1 MSALS
6 DQLVSIATLVYLLA
20 MISHAV
26 EYALGNSRARAVVAP
41 ARELVGAAV
50 GAVSTGAVDGP
61 AVDGGAAAGR
71 GSAGSAATGSAATGS
86 VAAGDTS
93 AAGRTS
99 AAGVGSTAAPSRAER
114 TARRAE
120 LGGRVAVGLTAV
132 AAALH
137 LAALVTRGLAADR
150 MPWGNMYEFVLTVSF
165 IGVAAWLT
173 VLVKWPFLRRLGL
186 FLTLVM
192 VLLVATAELVLYTPI
207 VPLVPALNSYWFIV
221 HVSTI
226 VFASGLF
233 LLGVVP
239 AAAYLMRAGYENGKR
254 SFPYTLAKRLP
265 AAAGLERLTF
275 VLHAFSFPIFTFA
288 VIAGAIWAEAAWGR
302 PWGWDPK
309 ETWAFISWVVYAGYL
324 HARATP
330 SVRRNVATWLA
341 ILGFLTVLMNL
352 FGVNIFFEGLHSYG
366 GL

>member
-6 DQLVSIATLVYLLA
+6 DQLVTFATLVYLIA

-26 EYALGNSRARAVVAP
+26 EYALGNARTRVAAAP
-41 ARELVGAAV
+41 ARELVGAGV
-50 GAVSTGAVDGP
+50 GASGATVAPPAAPVTPVSPV
-61 AVDGGAAAGR
+61 GR
-71 GSAGSAATGSAATGS
+71 SAARARLAGTIA
-86 VAAGDTS
+86 VAA
-93 AAGRTS
+93 
-99 AAGVGSTAAPSRAER
+99 
-114 TARRAE
+114 
-120 LGGRVAVGLTAV
+120 TAV
-132 AAALH
+132 AALLH
-137 LAALVTRGLAADR
+137 LAALVTRGVAADR

-165 IGVAAWLT
+165 IGSAAWLV
-173 VLVKWPFLRRLGL
+173 VLAKRPSLRRLGL

-192 VLLVATAELVLYTPI
+192 VLLLATAELVLYVPV
-207 VPLVPALNSYWFIV
+207 VPLVPALNSYWFVI

-226 VFASGLF
+226 VFSSGIF

-239 AAAYLMRAGYENGKR
+239 AVAFLMRNGYEQGRR

-265 AAAGLERLTF
+265 EAAALERLTF
-275 VLHAFSFPIFTFA
+275 VLHAFSFPVFTFA

-330 SVRRNVATWLA
+330 SVKRNVATWIA
-341 ILGFLTVLMNL
+341 VIGFFTVLMNL
-352 FGVNIFFEGLHSYG
+352 FGVNIFFTGLHSYG
-366 GL
+366 GLS

>member
-6 DQLVSIATLVYLLA
+6 DQMVSIATLVYLLA

-26 EYALGNSRARAVVAP
+26 EYALGNAQARTVAAP

-50 GAVSTGAVDGP
+50 GGSASVTPTGDGVAAGERLSAV
-61 AVDGGAAAGR
+61 GGAAGQN
-71 GSAGSAATGSAATGS
+71 
-86 VAAGDTS
+86 
-93 AAGRTS
+93 GRT
-99 AAGVGSTAAPSRAER
+99 TSRAEL
-114 TARRAE
+114 A
-120 LGGRVAVGLTAV
+120 GRVAVGLTALGAV
-132 AAALH
+132 LH
-137 LAALVTRGLAADR
+137 LIGLVTRGIAADR

-165 IGVAAWLT
+165 IGVAAWLV
-173 VLVKWPFLRRLGL
+173 VLVKVPSLRRLGL

-207 VPLVPALNSYWFIV
+207 VPLVPALNSYWFVV
-221 HVSTI
+221 HVSTV

-233 LLGVVP
+233 LLGAVP
-239 AAAYLMRAGYENGKR
+239 AVAYLMRAGYEQGKR

-265 AAAGLERLTF
+265 AAASLERLTF

-309 ETWAFISWVVYAGYL
+309 ETWSFISWVIYAGYL

-330 SVRRNVATWLA
+330 SVKRNVATWLA
-341 ILGFLTVLMNL
+341 ILGFATVLMNL
-352 FGVNIFFEGLHSYG
+352 FGVNIFFEGLHSYA

>member
-6 DQLVSIATLVYLLA
+6 DQLVTFATLAYLVA
-20 MISHAV
+20 MICHAV
-26 EYALGNSRARAVVAP
+26 EYALGNARAVAP
-41 ARELVGAAV
+41 AARELVGAGV
-50 GAVSTGAVDGP
+50 
-61 AVDGGAAAGR
+61 GGAGDLVDAPAGPIAPPAR
-71 GSAGSAATGSAATGS
+71 VGRSAQRARL
-86 VAAGDTS
+86 AG
-93 AAGRTS
+93 
-99 AAGVGSTAAPSRAER
+99 
-114 TARRAE
+114 
-120 LGGRVAVGLTAV
+120 LVAVGITVL

-137 LAALVTRGLAADR
+137 LAATVTRGIAADR

-165 IGVAAWLT
+165 IGTAAWLG
-173 VLVKWPFLRRLGL
+173 VLWKRPSLRRLGL

-192 VLLVATAELVLYTPI
+192 VLLLAFAELKLFVEV
-207 VPLVPALNSYWFIV
+207 VPLMPALKSYWFIV

-226 VFASGLF
+226 SFSSGIF
-233 LLGVVP
+233 LLGAVP
-239 AAAYLMRAGYENGKR
+239 AIAFLMRNGYEQGKR

-275 VLHAFSFPIFTFA
+275 TLHAFAFPIFTFA

-330 SVRRNVATWLA
+330 SMRRNVATWLA
-341 ILGFLTVLMNL
+341 ILGFLTMLMNL
-352 FGVNIFFEGLHSYG
+352 FGVNFFFTGLHSYAG
-366 GL
+366 VD

>member
-6 DQLVSIATLVYLLA
+6 DQLVTFAILAYLVA

-26 EYALGNSRARAVVAP
+26 EFALGNGRVRAAAAP
-41 ARELVGAAV
+41 QRERELVGA
-50 GAVSTGAVDGP
+50 GAGAP
-61 AVDGGAAAGR
+61 GGMIVKSAEPTPPVTPVADRAAGR
-71 GSAGSAATGSAATGS
+71 ARLAG
-86 VAAGDTS
+86 
-93 AAGRTS
+93 
-99 AAGVGSTAAPSRAER
+99 
-114 TARRAE
+114 
-120 LGGRVAVGLTAV
+120 LVAVVATAV
-132 AAALH
+132 AAVLH
-137 LAALVTRGLAADR
+137 LVALVTRGLAADR
-150 MPWGNMYEFVLTVSF
+150 MPWGNMYEFVLTVTF
-165 IGVAAWLT
+165 IGVAAWLV
-173 VLVKWPFLRRLGL
+173 VLVKRPSLRKLGL

-192 VLLVATAELVLYTPI
+192 VLLVATAELVLYVPV
-207 VPLVPALNSYWFIV
+207 VPLVPALNSYWFVV

-226 VFASGLF
+226 VFSSGIF

-239 AAAYLMRAGYENGKR
+239 AVAFLMRRGYEAGKR

-265 AAAGLERLTF
+265 AAAALERLTF

-330 SVRRNVATWLA
+330 SVKRNVATWIA
-341 ILGFLTVLMNL
+341 VLGFFTMLMNL
-352 FGVNIFFEGLHSYG
+352 FGVNIFFTGLHSYG

>member
-6 DQLVSIATLVYLLA
+6 DQMVSIATLVYLLA

-26 EYALGNSRARAVVAP
+26 EYALGNVRARAVAAP
-41 ARELVGAAV
+41 AHELVGAAASP
-50 GAVSTGAVDGP
+50 GGTTGGKVSG
-61 AVDGGAAAGR
+61 GGALPVVGV
-71 GSAGSAATGSAATGS
+71 AATA
-86 VAAGDTS
+86 VPD
-93 AAGRTS
+93 
-99 AAGVGSTAAPSRAER
+99 RAER
-114 TARRAE
+114 TAWRAE
-120 LGGRVAVGLTAV
+120 WAGRIAVGLTV
-132 AAALH
+132 LGAALH
-137 LAALVTRGLAADR
+137 LAGLVTHGFAAGR

-165 IGVAAWLT
+165 IGVAAWLV
-173 VLVKWPFLRRLGL
+173 VLLNWPFLRRLGL

-207 VPLVPALNSYWFIV
+207 VPLVPALNSYWFVV

-239 AAAYLMRAGYENGKR
+239 AVAYLMRAGYEDGRR

-330 SVRRNVATWLA
+330 SVKRNVATWLA

>member
-6 DQLVSIATLVYLLA
+6 DQLVTFAILAYPVA

-26 EYALGNSRARAVVAP
+26 EYALGNARTRAAAP
-41 ARELVGAAV
+41 ARELVGAGVGAAGGVVAEVPAPGGTTAAVRTAARARLAGRIAV
-50 GAVSTGAVDGP
+50 GA
-61 AVDGGAAAGR
+61 
-71 GSAGSAATGSAATGS
+71 
-86 VAAGDTS
+86 
-93 AAGRTS
+93 
-99 AAGVGSTAAPSRAER
+99 
-114 TARRAE
+114 
-120 LGGRVAVGLTAV
+120 TAV
-132 AAALH
+132 AALLH
-137 LAALVTRGLAADR
+137 LGALVTRGIAADR

-165 IGVAAWLT
+165 IGTAGWLA
-173 VLVKWPFLRRLGL
+173 VLWKRPSLRRLGL

-207 VPLVPALNSYWFIV
+207 VPLVPALNSYWFVV

-226 VFASGLF
+226 VFSSGVF

-239 AAAYLMRAGYENGKR
+239 AVAYLMRAGWEQGRR
-254 SFPYTLAKRLP
+254 SFPYTLAKRMP
-265 AAAGLERLTF
+265 AAAALERLTF

-330 SVRRNVATWLA
+330 SVKRNVATWLA
-341 ILGFLTVLMNL
+341 VLGFLTVLMNL
-352 FGVNIFFEGLHSYG
+352 FGVNIFFEGLHSYAG
-366 GL
+366 ID